1 MHITIFD
8 IKGGGEMNKNE
19 LFKLS
24 YNFNVVFWQS
34 VSHYVLLM
42 GHTFFLA
49 ILFEKGVNVLKCCVF

>member
-1 MHITIFD
+1 MEEI
-8 IKGGGEMNKNE
+8 NKNE
-19 LFKLS
+19 LYKLS

-42 GHTFFLA
+42 GHTFFWA